1 MKYLTQR
8 NNKWSNKF
16 QLGAL
21 TIIFLAMI
29 FADIAV
35 NLVKQFQS
43 MSILAI
49 RYNRQQGTASMS
61 KSKTVIFGIEIM
73 RKKGFSLLKR

>member
-1 MKYLTQR
+1 MKYLTPR

-21 TIIFLAMI
+21 TIIFLGMI

-35 NLVKQFQS
+35 KLVQ
-43 MSILAI
+43 A
-49 RYNRQQGTASMS
+49 
-61 KSKTVIFGIEIM
+61 V
-73 RKKGFSLLKR
+73 